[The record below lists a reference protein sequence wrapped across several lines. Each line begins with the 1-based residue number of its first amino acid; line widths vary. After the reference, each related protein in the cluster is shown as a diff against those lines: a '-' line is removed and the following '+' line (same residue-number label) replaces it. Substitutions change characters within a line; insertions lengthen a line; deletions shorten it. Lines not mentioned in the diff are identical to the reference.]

1 MLTHFP
7 ASSTSH
13 FISPPY
19 STQLLSS
26 HFVSQSN
33 SHFSDLFIA
42 SLLHTFPV
50 PFVPSP
56 SLSYS
61 HGNDVNRK
69 KTYVFW
75 DLPQIRGITVFPLP
89 FSTHYHPIYECR
101 SVMYRVNPYMVSRCR
116 LLYRKMPLCRTIGRF
131 SSTSKIVLTKKH
143 HYVATTTLI
152 MLGATSAV
160 VGGIAFLNRT
170 HRLELLEYARAHR
183 KDILKEATWRDC
195 LAVGLV
201 DMYRQPSGAEI
212 IYRMHC
218 GMVLGRWVTDDR

>member
-61 HGNDVNRK
+61 HGNDVNRQ

-116 LLYRKMPLCRTIGRF
+116 LLYRKMPLCRTIGRV
-131 SSTSKIVLTKKH
+131 SSTS
-143 HYVATTTLI
+143 
-152 MLGATSAV
+152 
-160 VGGIAFLNRT
+160 
-170 HRLELLEYARAHR
+170 
-183 KDILKEATWRDC
+183 
-195 LAVGLV
+195 
-201 DMYRQPSGAEI
+201 
-212 IYRMHC
+212 
-218 GMVLGRWVTDDR
+218 